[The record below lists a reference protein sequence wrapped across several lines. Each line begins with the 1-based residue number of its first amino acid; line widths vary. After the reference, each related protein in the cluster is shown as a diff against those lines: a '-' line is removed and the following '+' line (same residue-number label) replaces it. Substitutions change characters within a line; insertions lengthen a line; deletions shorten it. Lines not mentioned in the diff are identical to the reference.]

1 MRIPPPSQGIG
12 AQVIGDDLGPGST
25 EVRDCARPQ
34 PALSLTA
41 QQIRKGQETTRA
53 NGTSMIKISRAIKGT

>member
-12 AQVIGDDLGPGST
+12 AHVIGDDLRPSST
-25 EVRDCARPQ
+25 EVSDCARPQ

-41 QQIRKGQETTRA
+41 EQIRKGQETTRA
-53 NGTSMIKISRAIKGT
+53 NATSLIKISTAFEGT